1 MSEFLGRML
10 KEEIALNGETLQ
22 LVTKSLRS
30 LTRAERRLL
39 YGELRGTLTRVEN
52 ALKEAWEKADEEER
66 ARWLE
71 FTAESIVEKGGDR
84 DFLDKIATR
93 LIGSLKVYHR
103 VQKLSDE
110 RGIVLKVSA
119 SQGGCTV
126 ILVAITVILG
136 LALIML
142 NSR

>member
-1 MSEFLGRML
+1 MSEYLGQML
-10 KEEIALNGETLQ
+10 KEEMGINGETLE

-30 LTRAERRLL
+30 LNRQERRLL
-39 YGELRGTLTRVEN
+39 YGELRATLFRVET
-52 ALKEAWEKADEEER
+52 AVKEAWEQANEEER
-66 ARWLE
+66 AKWLE
-71 FTAESIVEKGGDR
+71 LTAESIVAKGGDR
-84 DFLDKIATR
+84 DFLDKLATQ

-110 RGIVLKVSA
+110 RGIMLKVSA

-126 ILVAITVILG
+126 ILLAITLILG
-136 LALIML
+136 LALIVL